1 VALPCSGTY
10 RARKV
15 LEDLLARQLGNTSS
29 LPERAGLERTRSIG
43 TWLKDYGV
51 ELDLQ
56 PLPKLGG

>member
-29 LPERAGLERTRSIG
+29 LPERAG
-43 TWLKDYGV
+43 
-51 ELDLQ
+51 
-56 PLPKLGG
+56 P